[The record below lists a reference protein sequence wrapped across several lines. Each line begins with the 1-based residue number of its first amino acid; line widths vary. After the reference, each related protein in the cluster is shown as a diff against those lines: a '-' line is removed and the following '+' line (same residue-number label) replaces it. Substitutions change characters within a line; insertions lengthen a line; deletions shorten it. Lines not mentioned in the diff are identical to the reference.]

1 MPATNIFFMPA
12 SKPLWCDLALEL
24 DSKGFKPSIWL
35 GDWRFDDFG
44 HKNFPKAEILNLV
57 NFHINLSSK
66 PVRYTPSAEY
76 MRSRDFIQMKTETMK
91 LMDRQDETRLFGRL
105 ERDAYF
111 YSMFNHLYSSIIE
124 HKIGALVV
132 GEAPHHAAQ
141 LIAYKICESLGIPT
155 YNLLANTYVP
165 LVQVNRSIVGAPI
178 PAAGKRDLTLHM
190 QEIQKALDAYRDGIP
205 TPLYMKNQQNFD
217 KSWKFSKYARK
228 YWKHLIG
235 LKLKALLGR
244 PLPKNNNDTT
254 VRIQYPHQKNQK
266 RWLTPFRVN
275 GLRLALER
283 EYAELSQTVNF
294 DDPNLPKFVYF
305 PMPYEPERTS
315 LPDGGDFYEAMDALL
330 ALREY
335 LPDDVHI
342 FVKEHP
348 SQFARKL
355 SGHKGRSPFSYR
367 VIKNLHNVRLVSI
380 TVPSSK
386 LTERAEFV
394 CAITGTAI
402 LEAALIGS
410 RGVTFGTPW
419 FYNLPG
425 VYLFD
430 EIPAYEKFLKL
441 PTSNVDAI
449 SKAAKSS
456 IDKFGIPGTISVSQH
471 NYTKQKFGEAFPL
484 LVDDDAMVKLVA
496 ETIAKDFKS
505 TKK

>member
-1 MPATNIFFMPA
+1 MPA
-12 SKPLWCDLALEL
+12 SKPLWCDLAKTLEAHGL
-24 DSKGFKPSIWL
+24 VPAIWL

-44 HKNFPKAEILNLV
+44 RKNFPKAEVLNLV
-57 NFHINLSSK
+57 NFHIELSKK
-66 PVRYTPSAEY
+66 PVRHAPSADY
-76 MRSRDFIQMKTETMK
+76 LRSRAFIQMKAEVMK

-124 HKIGALVV
+124 QKIGALVV

-141 LIAYKICESLGIPT
+141 LIAYKICESLKIPT

-178 PAAGKRDLTLHM
+178 PAAGKRDLTLHKA
-190 QEIQKALDAYRDGIP
+190 EVQKALDAYRDGIP
-205 TPLYMKNQQNFD
+205 TPLYMKNQANFD
-217 KSWKFSKYARK
+217 KQWSFSWYARK

-235 LKLKALLGR
+235 LKLKKILGR

-254 VRIQYPHQKNQK
+254 VRIQYPHQKNEK
-266 RWLTPFRVN
+266 RWLTPIRVN

-283 EYAELSQTVNF
+283 EYAKLSTSVDF
-294 DDPNLPKFVYF
+294 DDLKLPKYVYF

-335 LPDDVHI
+335 LPDEVHI

-355 SGHKGRSPFSYR
+355 SGHKGRSPFSYQ
-367 VIKNLHNVRLVSI
+367 VIDQLHNVKLVDIS
-380 TVPSSK
+380 VPSSK
-386 LTERAEFV
+386 LTENAQFV
-394 CAITGTAI
+394 CVITGTAA

-410 RGVTFGTPW
+410 KGVVFGTPW
-419 FYNLPG
+419 FYDLPG

-430 EIPAYEKFLKL
+430 KLPSFEKFMKL
-441 PTSNVDAI
+441 SNSGVDAI
-449 SKAAKSS
+449 SKAAKVS

-471 NYTKQKFGEAFPL
+471 NYYKQKFGESFA
-484 LVDDDAMVKLVA
+484 VMADDSEMVRLVA

-505 TKK
+505 TGK

>member
-1 MPATNIFFMPA
+1 MPKTNIFFMPA
-12 SKPLWCDLALEL
+12 SKPLWCDLAREL
-24 DSKGFKPSIWL
+24 DSRGFKPTVWL

-44 HKNFPKAEILNLV
+44 RENFPESEVLNLV
-57 NFHINLSSK
+57 NFHINLSSS
-66 PVRYTPSAEY
+66 PVRFTPSASY
-76 MRSRDFIQMKTETMK
+76 MRSRAFIQMKAETMK

-111 YSMFNHLYSSIIE
+111 YSMFNHLYSLIIE

-141 LIAYKICESLGIPT
+141 LIAYKICESLNIPT

-178 PAAGKRDLTLHM
+178 PAAGKRDLTRHM
-190 QEIQKALDAYRDGIP
+190 DEIQKAFDIYREGIP
-205 TPLYMKNQQNFD
+205 MPLYMKNQANFD
-217 KSWKFSKYARK
+217 KTWKFSNYAKK

-235 LKLKALLGR
+235 LKLKKLLGI

-254 VRIQYPHQKNQK
+254 VRIQYPHQRNQK

-283 EYAELSQTVNF
+283 EYAALAENVDI

-315 LPDGGDFYEAMDALL
+315 LPDGGDFFEAMDALL

-335 LPDDVHI
+335 LPESVHI

-367 VIKNLHNVRLVSI
+367 VIKNLHNVRLVDI
-380 TVPSSK
+380 EVPSAK
-386 LTERAEFV
+386 LTERAQFV

-410 RGVTFGTPW
+410 RGVVFGTPW

-430 EIPAYEKFLKL
+430 HLPVYEKFMKS
-441 PTSNVDAI
+441 PTSNVDEI
-449 SKAAKSS
+449 SRAAKSS
-456 IDKFGIPGTISVSQH
+456 IEKFGIPGTISVSQH
-471 NYTKQKFGEAFPL
+471 NYAKQKFGDTFHK
-484 LVDDDAMVKLVA
+484 LVDDDSMVRLVA
-496 ETIAKDFKS
+496 ETISKDFKA
-505 TKK
+505 TRV